1 MSFFVIFLLLVVF
14 LLGIYSLM
22 LLDLNKTIINLD
34 LFFLELDLELGYVI
48 LISTLT
54 GICIALVLEIIFLSS
69 RRKKKEQGY

>member
-1 MSFFVIFLLLVVF
+1 
-14 LLGIYSLM
+14 M

-54 GICIALVLEIIFLSS
+54 GICIA
-69 RRKKKEQGY
+69 